1 MGAALALF
9 ALAFSA
15 LGAGS
20 ASAAL
25 AEWLCGSQVVPAFG
39 NCFAMSE
46 NLELVQLE
54 DMSAGAAVDCLPGA
68 ILDEGEFGPNGE
80 DRTTAVTF
88 TIGAEACF
96 APATALN
103 LEELEVKNACE
114 TLEKLE
120 VENLPWQTLLE
131 KNAEG
136 KFIDSIKGKAEK
148 EEAAYVTTCKAGI
161 FKITDLCEGA
171 GLTGHPALVVLENL
185 PETETIEGTA
195 GILLVTVLF
204 LEKPLEGEAEFG
216 NCTVGG
222 EHSALVSGEILWW
235 ALINNQPTSLDMN

>member
-9 ALAFSA
+9 ALTFSV
-15 LGAGS
+15 LGVGS

-39 NCFAMSE
+39 NCFQMSE

-54 DMSAGAAVDCLPGA
+54 DMSAGAAMDCLPGS

-88 TIGAEACF
+88 TIAAEACF

-103 LEELEVKNACE
+103 LKEEEVNNACE
-114 TLEKLE
+114 SIEALSMQ
-120 VENLPWQTLLE
+120 NLPWATLLE

-136 KFIDSIKGKAEK
+136 KFIDEITAA
-148 EEAAYVTTCKAGI
+148 AAYLTTCKASGLPG
-161 FKITDLCEGA
+161 ITDLCEGA
-171 GLTGHPALVVLENL
+171 VGHPPLVVLENL

-204 LEKPLEGEAEFG
+204 LEKPLQGEPEFG
-216 NCTVGG
+216 KCTIGG
-222 EHSALVSGEILWW
+222 EHSALVFGEILWW
-235 ALINNQPTSLDMN
+235 ALINNQPTSLGMN